1 MANLITHPTRIVK
14 TRDVLIRVGV
24 VADVN
29 RPTVNYLSGTDQTEI
44 FRVDNQRLT
53 MYEFQGSTQADFGI
67 NDTETDY
74 RLIGDSGW
82 RDGVITDSRVQ
93 MSITAYVLKSLEWT
107 GDPNSPHY
115 FAPKGKLD
123 EVQSIISRFKNNKDT
138 EVWVEIYKLIDPIT
152 NGCHAYELSCFAG
165 TMMNFKDA
173 YPADGLVELTMDVM
187 SRGEAY
193 MGLYSAINPLRTG
206 LPNRLTAAPL
216 PLFSETGTVLRQV
229 VPSVTV
235 TSTQTNIPNDT
246 NVSGGITGVNT
257 GTDVTFTYRDGA
269 ATPAALTNL
278 VAASDAVSLPKA
290 RLVKKADYTFVP
302 ATVTVNAGSGTV
314 VLNPVTDLEAA
325 TEYFAEVELGTLL
338 QKVDAAGAS
347 SASGTARPLPGLR
360 TSVFKTV

>member
-1 MANLITHPTRIVK
+1 
-14 TRDVLIRVGV
+14 
-24 VADVN
+24 
-29 RPTVNYLSGTDQTEI
+29 
-44 FRVDNQRLT
+44 
-53 MYEFQGSTQADFGI
+53 
-67 NDTETDY
+67 
-74 RLIGDSGW
+74 
-82 RDGVITDSRVQ
+82 
-93 MSITAYVLKSLEWT
+93 
-107 GDPNSPHY
+107 
-115 FAPKGKLD
+115 
-123 EVQSIISRFKNNKDT
+123 
-138 EVWVEIYKLIDPIT
+138 
-152 NGCHAYELSCFAG
+152 
-165 TMMNFKDA
+165 
-173 YPADGLVELTMDVM
+173 MDVM

>member
-14 TRDVLIRVGV
+14 TRDVLIRIGV

-29 RPTVNYLSGTDQTEI
+29 RPTVNYQQGSDRTEI
-44 FRVDNQRLT
+44 FRVDNQRLV

-93 MSITAYVLKSLEWT
+93 MSITAYILKSLEWT
-107 GDPNSPHY
+107 GDPNAPHY

-123 EVQSIISRFKNNKDT
+123 EVQSIISRFKTNKDT
-138 EVWVEIYKLIDPIT
+138 EIWVEIYKLIDPIT

-193 MGLYSAINPLRTG
+193 MGLYSAINPLRSG
-206 LPNRLTAAPL
+206 LPNRVTVAPL
-216 PLFSETGTVLRQV
+216 PSFTETGTPLRQV
-229 VPSVTV
+229 IPTVSVGAVSTTVPLVGGLTGVAV
-235 TSTQTNIPNDT
+235 TS
-246 NVSGGITGVNT
+246 
-257 GTDVTFTYRDGA
+257 DVTFTYKDGA
-269 ATPAALTNL
+269 ATPAILTNL
-278 VAASDAVSLPKA
+278 VAAADAVSLPKA
-290 RLVKKADYTFVP
+290 RIIKKADYTFVP
-302 ATVTVNAGSGTV
+302 ATVTVTPASATV
-314 VLNPVTDLEAA
+314 VLNPTADLEAD
-325 TEYFAEVELGTLL
+325 TEYFAEVELGTML
-338 QKVDAAGAS
+338 QKVDASLVS
-347 SASGTARPLPGLR
+347 SATGVATPLSGVRTGVFRTA
-360 TSVFKTV
+360 

>member
-229 VPSVTV
+229 VPTVRVVAAETTV
-235 TSTQTNIPNDT
+235 TD
-246 NVSGGITGVNT
+246 GLTGVNLQ
-257 GTDVTFTYRDGA
+257 TDVTFNYKDGG

-278 VAASDAVSLPKA
+278 EAASDVVSLPKG
-290 RLVKKADYTFVP
+290 RIVKKADYTFVP

-314 VLNPVTDLEAA
+314 VLNPVADLEAA
-325 TEYFAEVELGTLL
+325 TEYFAEIELGTLL

-347 SASGTARPLPGLR
+347 SASGIARPLPGLR